1 MALAT
6 LPFLTG
12 MLCACWFLLVY
23 LLFSL
28 PRKRKMPTKLRL
40 QRFFYET
47 MQVENFQNEAKA
59 IGWKI
64 TKREFLLLIILN
76 VFLTLAVA
84 VVTHNLFILITGFVV
99 GVYLPSFL
107 IEKKRQSLRFNLI
120 SKLVDPLRLLLSRL
134 SEQQNITRAVEMT
147 RDEIVDKEIKEIFNG
162 FLRDVAIGGSVRDAL
177 FNLKKRVNFRKFD
190 LYVEHLLYA
199 HYEGFTVEAIS
210 ALDKAVQ
217 AIEFDLRAIQKVKE
231 QSREK
236 KKKLYLALG
245 LAWFFPIILSFVSTG
260 EANIYLHTLPG
271 KIVIFCYVLGTIFVY
286 IKGEEYLSLNLD
298 DL

>member
-199 HYEGFTVEAIS
+199 HYEGFTVEAIN